1 MRLLST
7 IQFDGDW
14 EVGLVFISMFD
25 RGLDLNELFTK
36 DINNVVRIRY
46 NVKDIKINVFIREM
60 ENVNFCLK

>member
-60 ENVNFCLK
+60 ENVNFRLK